1 MEDKMSKLN
10 DSKLEQVTGGKS
22 YSEWEAYFK
31 SLFNVH
37 MEERSRLVNF
47 ALYEIENDPDLS
59 TFDKKRLVHM
69 ADALRGKMADIVL

>member
-1 MEDKMSKLN
+1 MEDKMNMLN

-22 YSEWEAYFK
+22 FAEWKEYLD

-47 ALYEIENDPDLS
+47 ALFEIENDPDLS

>member
-1 MEDKMSKLN
+1 MEDKMNKLN

-22 YSEWEAYFK
+22 YAEWEAYLD
-31 SLFNVH
+31 SLFNVQ
-37 MEERSRLVNF
+37 MEERSSLVNF
-47 ALYEIENDPDLS
+47 ALFEIENDPDLS